1 MKLYNDKRNIAGDVI
16 MNARNGKRLSRE
28 AVSASLALIGINIT
42 AQELYRM
49 ESNRMIIKDF
59 ELIAIAKIL
68 EIDLNALKNLI
79 ED

>member
-16 MNARNGKRLSRE
+16 MNVRNSKRLSRE

-59 ELIAIAKIL
+59 ELIAITKIL
-68 EIDLNALKNLI
+68 EIDLNALKDLI